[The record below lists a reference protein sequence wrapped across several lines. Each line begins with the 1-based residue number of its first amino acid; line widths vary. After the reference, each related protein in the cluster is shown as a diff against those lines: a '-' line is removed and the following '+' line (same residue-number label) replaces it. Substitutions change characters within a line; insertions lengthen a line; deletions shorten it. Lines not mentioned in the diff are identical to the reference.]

1 MRRVPM
7 PDTTLLL
14 QFLVSGVALGCVYG
28 LIGIGYC
35 VIYNASGIV
44 NFAQGSF
51 VMLGGM
57 AYWLL
62 LKLLPV
68 PAAAM
73 LAILL
78 VAAVGVAM
86 ERLVVRPL
94 WRRGATMFV
103 MILATLA
110 AEIVIEQLTLLAVGD
125 QPKALA
131 PFSAGG
137 PLWVGPVAVGRQSLW
152 IVGSALLLIA
162 ALAAFFL
169 RTQVGRAMRACAVDR
184 VAASLL
190 GIPVGRLLSGAFA
203 LSAALGAAAGIL
215 VAPEQYAAYNLGVP
229 YAISGFIAAIVGGFG
244 SALGAFLGGIILGVT
259 QSLGVVVFGAG
270 TKNIVALTILL
281 AFLLAR
287 PSGLL
292 GTGKA

>member
-1 MRRVPM
+1 M

-14 QFLVSGVALGCVYG
+14 QFLVSGIAIGCVYG

-51 VMLGGM
+51 VMLGGIT
-57 AYWLL
+57 YWALL
-62 LKLLPV
+62 VMVGLPAPV
-68 PAAAM
+68 AALFAV
-73 LAILL
+73 LL
-78 VAAVGVAM
+78 VALVGVAM

-94 WRRGATMFV
+94 WRRNATMFV

-110 AEIVIEQLTLLAVGD
+110 AEIVIEQVTLLAVGD

-131 PFSAGG
+131 PFSSGG
-137 PLWVGPVAVGRQSLW
+137 PIWLGHVAVGLQSVW
-152 IVGSALLLIA
+152 IVGVALLLIA

-190 GIPVGRLLSGAFA
+190 GIPVGRLQAGAFG
-203 LSAALGAAAGIL
+203 LSAGLGAAAGIL
-215 VAPEQYAAYNLGVP
+215 VAPTQYAAYNLGVP

-244 SALGAFLGGIILGVT
+244 SALGAFLGGIVLGVA
-259 QSLGVVVFGAG
+259 QSLGIVLFGAG
-270 TKNIVALTILL
+270 TKNVVALTMLL
-281 AFLLAR
+281 AFLLVR

-292 GTGKA
+292 GAGKA